1 MTKEMDEAIAFITR
15 LEMIEDNHTDDTPVV
30 LGFAIMY
37 KDDPESI
44 EYGVRYEQKPYLYD
58 ESIIGFIELSHDGQ
72 ITIPVTQ
79 IDWFIDKLQKIRDRI

>member
-1 MTKEMDEAIAFITR
+1 M
-15 LEMIEDNHTDDTPVV
+15 EDKPVV

-44 EYGVRYEQKPYLYD
+44 EYGVRYEQKPYLHD
-58 ESIIGFIELSHDGQ
+58 ESIIGVIELTHVGE

-79 IDWFIDKLQKIRDRI
+79 LDWFIDKLQKIRERV